1 MEGSETWMSL
11 RGGSLSGTRE
21 VRPCGGG
28 QSSVGAEG
36 KKKRISQK
44 PRKAEARGHKQ
55 QKAHWTLIRAVA
67 RPMATQ
73 AQPAAHT
80 DSEAFLTLSRL
91 AKGSSQ

>member
-1 MEGSETWMSL
+1 MEGSETRMSL

-21 VRPCGGG
+21 VRPFGG

-36 KKKRISQK
+36 KKRISQE
-44 PRKAEARGHKQ
+44 PRKAEARGRKQ
-55 QKAHWTLIRAVA
+55 QKAHWMLIRAVA

-80 DSEAFLTLSRL
+80 DSKAFLTPSRL
-91 AKGSSQ
+91 AKGSSR